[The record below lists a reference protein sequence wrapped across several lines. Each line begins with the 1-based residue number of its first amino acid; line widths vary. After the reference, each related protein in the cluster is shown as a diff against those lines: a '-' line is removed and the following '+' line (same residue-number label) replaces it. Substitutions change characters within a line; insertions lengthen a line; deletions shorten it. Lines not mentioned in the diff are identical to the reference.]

1 MEKIFSQFSLLET
14 ESISQPLK
22 GIFSFPILHIDERNN
37 KMITIPTISKIPT
50 LIPYGRVVII
60 PTCFHIPKKVQ
71 LVSTGNLETQGIGIT
86 VTWS

>member
-22 GIFSFPILHIDERNN
+22 EIFSFPILHIDERNN

-50 LIPYGRVVII
+50 LTPYGRVVII
-60 PTCFHIPKKVQ
+60 PTCFHIPKKFN
-71 LVSTGNLETQGIGIT
+71 S
-86 VTWS
+86 